1 MLLYMSPHYYVSSYY
16 YMCPHATIY
25 LSSYYY
31 ISDLILRYMCHRK
44 LAGRLELVL
53 LDQSD
58 PSDDVVGTGQL
69 MLAPLLSRRGI
80 TGTLLLCDAGGQV
93 SA

>member
-1 MLLYMSPHYYVSSYY
+1 
-16 YMCPHATIY
+16 
-25 LSSYYY
+25 
-31 ISDLILRYMCHRK
+31 
-44 LAGRLELVL
+44 VL

-93 SA
+93 IVYAALSH